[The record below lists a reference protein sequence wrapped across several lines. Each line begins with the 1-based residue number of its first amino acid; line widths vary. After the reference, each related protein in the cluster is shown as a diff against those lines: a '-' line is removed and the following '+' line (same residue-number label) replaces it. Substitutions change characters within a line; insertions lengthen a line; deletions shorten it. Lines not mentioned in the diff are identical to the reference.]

1 MSKKR
6 EYLEVQLEL
15 IESPV
20 YATRR
25 TAQTRI
31 LYLLQGES
39 EFPDSSTL
47 GVLIYRMF
55 HGDRWS
61 GGTTPLGDREC
72 KDRPCDPWSPDP
84 SHRLE
89 RGSEAV

>member
-20 YATRR
+20 YATRK

-39 EFPDSSTL
+39 EFYDSSTPR
-47 GVLIYRMF
+47 VLIDRLF
-55 HGDRWS
+55 HGDRRS
-61 GGTTPLGDREC
+61 
-72 KDRPCDPWSPDP
+72 
-84 SHRLE
+84 
-89 RGSEAV
+89 

>member
-20 YATRR
+20 YTTRR

-39 EFPDSSTL
+39 GFNDSSIL
-47 GVLIYRMF
+47 GVLIDRLLY
-55 HGDRWS
+55 GDRRA
-61 GGTTPLGDREC
+61 GGTASLG
-72 KDRPCDPWSPDP
+72 
-84 SHRLE
+84 H
-89 RGSEAV
+89 